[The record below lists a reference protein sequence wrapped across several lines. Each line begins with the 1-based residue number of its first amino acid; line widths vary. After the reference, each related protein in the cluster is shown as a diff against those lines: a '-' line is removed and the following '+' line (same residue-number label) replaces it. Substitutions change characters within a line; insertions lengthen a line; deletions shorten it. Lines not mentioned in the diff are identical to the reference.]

1 MSRWFNSSK
10 GSRNPEFASM
20 RRPCTAIP
28 AYASRLMCL
37 QPQPHEHKCWEIMM
51 ILLPHMQWN
60 SLDTSKKHM
69 KIPSRMEWCQR
80 IEDKDFLLKIG
91 RGYHKPKV
99 DGNASVRASTHQHTY
114 QYYDAMCQTSNQGY
128 WERKHVRSK
137 RDKNS
142 CTGYYRVRINTDA
155 LCIYTTNL

>member
-1 MSRWFNSSK
+1 MSRGLNSSK
-10 GSRNPEFASM
+10 GSWNPEFVSM

-37 QPQPHEHKCWEIMM
+37 QPQPHEHNFWEI
-51 ILLPHMQWN
+51 ITDLLPHTQRDT
-60 SLDTSKKHM
+60 LDTPEKHM

-91 RGYHKPKV
+91 QEYHKPKV
-99 DGNASVRASTHQHTY
+99 DGNASVCTSTHKHAY

-128 WERKHVRSK
+128 WERKHMRSK

-142 CTGYYRVRINTDA
+142 CTSYYHICINTDA
-155 LCIYTTNL
+155 FCIYTTNL